1 MTVAA
6 FVTAF
11 ARLSA
16 HLSSSTLTA
25 PSLFADKSICFMSI
39 FLHANIM
46 WNNIQNPQ
54 KYLRFS
60 VTDGIIYFG
69 KHPKYNLLH
78 STPPYPAGCG
88 TPKKRTEDLAMTD
101 YGRTDIFLGE
111 SRVNRSALLLQQQV
125 FLHNKIN
132 RTIPETGYFCA
143 VPGFLRFKRAVI
155 YGL

>member
-1 MTVAA
+1 MATVSSGI
-6 FVTAF
+6 
-11 ARLSA
+11 LSA
-16 HLSSSTLTA
+16 A
-25 PSLFADKSICFMSI
+25 ALFLC
-39 FLHANIM
+39 ANIIG
-46 WNNIQNPQ
+46 NNIHNPQ

-60 VTDGIIYFG
+60 VTGDIIYLG
-69 KHPKYNLLH
+69 NRQKYNLLH
-78 STPPYPAGCG
+78 SIPPTPRVAV
-88 TPKKRTEDLAMTD
+88 PKKRTEDLAMTG

-132 RTIPETGYFCA
+132 RTMPETGYFCA

>member
-39 FLHANIM
+39 FLHANII
-46 WNNIQNPQ
+46 WNNIHNPQ

-60 VTDGIIYFG
+60 VTDGIIYLG

-88 TPKKRTEDLAMTD
+88 TQKTD
-101 YGRTDIFLGE
+101 GGPCNDRLRQNDSLGE

-132 RTIPETGYFCA
+132 RKLYRRQAIFALSPVFC
-143 VPGFLRFKRAVI
+143 VLKGR
-155 YGL
+155 

>member
-46 WNNIQNPQ
+46 WNNIHNPQ

-60 VTDGIIYFG
+60 VTDGIIYLG
-69 KHPKYNLLH
+69 KHQKYNLLH
-78 STPPYPAGCG
+78 SIPSTPRVAV
-88 TPKKRTEDLAMTD
+88 PKKRTEDLAMAD

>member
-6 FVTAF
+6 FVNAF

-39 FLHANIM
+39 FLRANIM
-46 WNNIQNPQ
+46 WNNIHNPQ

-60 VTDGIIYFG
+60 VTDGIIYLG
-69 KHPKYNLLH
+69 KHQKYNLLH
-78 STPPYPAGCG
+78 SIPSTPRVAV
-88 TPKKRTEDLAMTD
+88 PKKRTEDLAMTD

>member
-1 MTVAA
+1 MTFSKKQRIMHNVNKKIRSVKSWQLFLPA
-6 FVTAF
+6 FF
-11 ARLSA
+11 RR
-16 HLSSSTLTA
+16 
-25 PSLFADKSICFMSI
+25 PLF
-39 FLHANIM
+39 FLCANIM
-46 WNNIQNPQ
+46 WNNIHNPQ

-60 VTDGIIYFG
+60 VTDGIMYLG

-88 TPKKRTEDLAMTD
+88 TQKRTEDLAMTD

-132 RTIPETGYFCA
+132 RTMPETGYFCA

>member
-39 FLHANIM
+39 FLHANII
-46 WNNIQNPQ
+46 WNNIHNPQ

-60 VTDGIIYFG
+60 VTDGIIYLG
-69 KHPKYNLLH
+69 NHQKYNLLH
-78 STPPYPAGCG
+78 SIPPTPRVAV
-88 TPKKRTEDLAMTD
+88 PKKTD
-101 YGRTDIFLGE
+101 GGSCNDRLRQD
-111 SRVNRSALLLQQQV
+111 
-125 FLHNKIN
+125 
-132 RTIPETGYFCA
+132 GYFPRREPSESFCPFA
-143 VPGFLRFKRAVI
+143 AATGLFASQNKQNYTGDRLFLRCPRFFAF
-155 YGL
+155 

>member
-39 FLHANIM
+39 FLRANIM
-46 WNNIQNPQ
+46 WNNIHNPQ

-60 VTDGIIYFG
+60 VTGAIMYFG
-69 KHPKYNLLH
+69 KHQKYNLLH
-78 STPPYPAGCG
+78 SIPSTPRVAV
-88 TPKKRTEDLAMTD
+88 PKKRTEDLAMTD

>member
-39 FLHANIM
+39 FLHANII

-60 VTDGIIYFG
+60 VTDGIIYLG

-78 STPPYPAGCG
+78 SIPPYPAGCG
-88 TPKKRTEDLAMTD
+88 TQKTD
-101 YGRTDIFLGE
+101 GGPCNDRLRQNDSLGE

-132 RTIPETGYFCA
+132 RTMPETGYFCA

>member
-39 FLHANIM
+39 FLRANII
-46 WNNIQNPQ
+46 WGNIQNPQ

-60 VTDGIIYFG
+60 VTDGIIYLG
-69 KHPKYNLLH
+69 KHQKYNLLH
-78 STPPYPAGCG
+78 SIPPTPRVAV
-88 TPKKRTEDLAMTD
+88 PKKRTEDLAMTD

-125 FLHNKIN
+125 FLHNKIK
-132 RTIPETGYFCA
+132 RTMPETGYFCA

>member
-60 VTDGIIYFG
+60 VTDGIIYLG
-69 KHPKYNLLH
+69 KHQKYNLLH
-78 STPPYPAGCG
+78 SIPSTPRVAV
-88 TPKKRTEDLAMTD
+88 PKKRTEDLAMTD

>member
-39 FLHANIM
+39 FLHANII
-46 WNNIQNPQ
+46 WNNIHNPQ

-60 VTDGIIYFG
+60 VTDGIIYLG
-69 KHPKYNLLH
+69 KHQKYNLLH
-78 STPPYPAGCG
+78 SIPPTPRVAV
-88 TPKKRTEDLAMTD
+88 PKKRTEDLAMTD

-132 RTIPETGYFCA
+132 RKLYRRQAIFALSPVFC
-143 VPGFLRFKRAVI
+143 VLKGR
-155 YGL
+155 

>member
-6 FVTAF
+6 FVNAF

-39 FLHANIM
+39 FLRANIM
-46 WNNIQNPQ
+46 WNNIHNPQ

-60 VTDGIIYFG
+60 VTDGIIYLG
-69 KHPKYNLLH
+69 KHQKYNLLH
-78 STPPYPAGCG
+78 STPPTPRVAV
-88 TPKKRTEDLAMTD
+88 PKKRTEDLAMTD

-125 FLHNKIN
+125 FLHNKIK
-132 RTIPETGYFCA
+132 RTMPETGYFCA

-155 YGL
+155 YGG

>member
-39 FLHANIM
+39 FLRANIM
-46 WNNIQNPQ
+46 WNNIHNPQ
-54 KYLRFS
+54 KCLRFS
-60 VTDGIIYFG
+60 VTDGIIYLG
-69 KHPKYNLLH
+69 KHQKYNLLH
-78 STPPYPAGCG
+78 SIPSTPRVAV
-88 TPKKRTEDLAMTD
+88 PKKRTEDLAMAD
-101 YGRTDIFLGE
+101 YGRTDFFLGE

>member
-39 FLHANIM
+39 FLHANII
-46 WNNIQNPQ
+46 WGNIHNPQ

-60 VTDGIIYFG
+60 VTGDIIYLE
-69 KHPKYNLLH
+69 KHQKYNLLH
-78 STPPYPAGCG
+78 SIPPTPRVAV
-88 TPKKRTEDLAMTD
+88 PKKRTEDLAMTD

-155 YGL
+155 YGG

>member
-1 MTVAA
+1 MHNAELKARRVKLWQLFLPA
-6 FVTAF
+6 FF
-11 ARLSA
+11 RRL
-16 HLSSSTLTA
+16 
-25 PSLFADKSICFMSI
+25 LF

-60 VTDGIIYFG
+60 VTDGIIYLG
-69 KHPKYNLLH
+69 KHQKYNLLH

-88 TPKKRTEDLAMTD
+88 TQKKRTEDLAMTD

>member
-39 FLHANIM
+39 FLHANII
-46 WNNIQNPQ
+46 WNNIHNPQ

-60 VTDGIIYFG
+60 VTDGIIYLG
-69 KHPKYNLLH
+69 KHQKYNLLH
-78 STPPYPAGCG
+78 SIPPTPRVAV
-88 TPKKRTEDLAMTD
+88 PKKRTEDLAMTD

-132 RTIPETGYFCA
+132 RTMPETGYFALSPVFC
-143 VPGFLRFKRAVI
+143 VLKGR
-155 YGL
+155 

>member
-6 FVTAF
+6 FVIAF

-39 FLHANIM
+39 FLRANII

-60 VTDGIIYFG
+60 VTDGIIYLG

-78 STPPYPAGCG
+78 SIPPTPRVAV
-88 TPKKRTEDLAMTD
+88 PKKRTEELAMTD

>member
-39 FLHANIM
+39 FLRANII
-46 WNNIQNPQ
+46 WGNIQNPQ

-60 VTDGIIYFG
+60 VTDGIIYLG
-69 KHPKYNLLH
+69 NHQKYNLLH
-78 STPPYPAGCG
+78 SIPPYPAGCG
-88 TPKKRTEDLAMTD
+88 TKKRTEDLAMTD

-132 RTIPETGYFCA
+132 RTMPETGYFALSPVFC
-143 VPGFLRFKRAVI
+143 VLKGR
-155 YGL
+155 

>member
-39 FLHANIM
+39 FLRANII
-46 WNNIQNPQ
+46 WNNIHNPQ

-60 VTDGIIYFG
+60 VTDGIIYLG
-69 KHPKYNLLH
+69 NHQKYNLLH
-78 STPPYPAGCG
+78 SIPPTPRVAV
-88 TPKKRTEDLAMTD
+88 PKKRTEDLAMTD

-143 VPGFLRFKRAVI
+143 VPGFFAF
-155 YGL
+155 

>member
-1 MTVAA
+1 M
-6 FVTAF
+6 TAF

-39 FLHANIM
+39 FLRANII
-46 WNNIQNPQ
+46 WNNIHNPQ

-60 VTDGIIYFG
+60 VTDGIIYLG
-69 KHPKYNLLH
+69 NHQKYNLLH
-78 STPPYPAGCG
+78 SIPPTPRVAV
-88 TPKKRTEDLAMTD
+88 PKKRTEDLAMTD

>member
-1 MTVAA
+1 M
-6 FVTAF
+6 TAF

-39 FLHANIM
+39 FLRANIM
-46 WNNIQNPQ
+46 WNNIHNPQ

-60 VTDGIIYFG
+60 VTGDIIYLG
-69 KHPKYNLLH
+69 KHQKYNLLH
-78 STPPYPAGCG
+78 SIPSTPRVAV
-88 TPKKRTEDLAMTD
+88 PKKRTEDLAMTD

-155 YGL
+155 YGG

>member
-39 FLHANIM
+39 FLRANIIR
-46 WNNIQNPQ
+46 NNIQNPQ

-60 VTDGIIYFG
+60 VTDGIIYLG

-78 STPPYPAGCG
+78 SIPPTPRVAV
-88 TPKKRTEDLAMTD
+88 PKKRTADLAMTD

>member
-1 MTVAA
+1 MATVSSGI
-6 FVTAF
+6 
-11 ARLSA
+11 LSA
-16 HLSSSTLTA
+16 A
-25 PSLFADKSICFMSI
+25 ALF
-39 FLHANIM
+39 LRANIM

-60 VTDGIIYFG
+60 VTGDIIYPG
-69 KHPKYNLLH
+69 KHQKYNLLH
-78 STPPYPAGCG
+78 SIPPTPRVAA
-88 TPKKRTEDLAMTD
+88 PKKRTEDLAMTD

-132 RTIPETGYFCA
+132 ITIPETGYFCA

>member
-39 FLHANIM
+39 FLHANII
-46 WNNIQNPQ
+46 WNNIHNPQ

-60 VTDGIIYFG
+60 VTDGIIYLG
-69 KHPKYNLLH
+69 KHQKYNLLH
-78 STPPYPAGCG
+78 SIPPYPAGCAP
-88 TPKKRTEDLAMTD
+88 PKTD
-101 YGRTDIFLGE
+101 GGPCNDRLRQDGYFPRRE
-111 SRVNRSALLLQQQV
+111 RVNRSALLLQQQV